1 MLAEFLPIAVVLLL
15 GILVAAGLLLFSN
28 LLGQKKPSPD
38 KNTVYECG
46 VPLLEGARKRYPVK
60 FFLIA
65 MLFILFDIE
74 VAFLF
79 PWAVL
84 LADKTISTFIFIE
97 MIVFLAILAIGLI
110 YAWAKGALD
119 WAK

>member
-1 MLAEFLPIAVVLLL
+1 MLAEFLPIGVVLLL
-15 GILVAAGLLLFSN
+15 GILVAAGLLLVSN
-28 LLGQKKPSPD
+28 LLGQKKPSPA
-38 KNTVYECG
+38 KNAVYECG

-79 PWAVL
+79 PWAVVFRKL
-84 LADKTISTFIFIE
+84 GLFGFVE
-97 MIVFLAILAIGLI
+97 MAVFVAILLVGFVYIWRKGGLE
-110 YAWAKGALD
+110 WE
-119 WAK
+119 

>member
-1 MLAEFLPIAVVLLL
+1 MLAEFLPIGVVLLL
-15 GILVAAGLLLFSN
+15 GILVAAGLLLASN
-28 LLGQKKPSPD
+28 LLGQKKPSPK

-46 VPLLEGARKRYPVK
+46 VPLIEGARKRYPIK

-79 PWAVL
+79 PWAVAFRKL
-84 LADKTISTFIFIE
+84 GLFGFVE
-97 MIVFLAILAIGLI
+97 MAVFVAILLVGFIYIWRKGGLE
-110 YAWAKGALD
+110 WE
-119 WAK
+119 

>member
-1 MLAEFLPIAVVLLL
+1 MLAEFLPIGVVLLL
-15 GILVAAGLLLFSN
+15 GILVAAGLLLVSN
-28 LLGQKKPSPD
+28 LLGQKKPSPS

-46 VPLLEGARKRYPVK
+46 VPLIEGARKRYPIK

-79 PWAVL
+79 PWAVVFRKL
-84 LADKTISTFIFIE
+84 GLFGFVE
-97 MIVFLAILAIGLI
+97 MAVFVAILLVGFIYIWRKGGLE
-110 YAWAKGALD
+110 WE
-119 WAK
+119 

>member
-1 MLAEFLPIAVVLLL
+1 MLAEFLPIGVVLLL
-15 GILVAAGLLLFSN
+15 GILVAAGLLLVSN
-28 LLGQKKPSPD
+28 LLGQKKPSPV

-46 VPLLEGARKRYPVK
+46 VPLIEGARKRYPIK

-79 PWAVL
+79 PWAVVFRKL
-84 LADKTISTFIFIE
+84 GLFGFVE
-97 MIVFLAILAIGLI
+97 MAVFVAILLVGFIYIWRKGGLE
-110 YAWAKGALD
+110 WE
-119 WAK
+119 